1 MLVFKRHLTFD
12 VFFFKKKGK
21 KEGRKNG
28 SKEGKKEGRLEGRK
42 MGRRKTYVKYFNASS
57 ITAKSNT

>member
-1 MLVFKRHLTFD
+1 M
-12 VFFFKKKGK
+12 FFFFKKGK

-42 MGRRKTYVKYFNASS
+42 MGRGKRYVKYFNASS